1 MSREDYEKLMDEFR
15 QVVAGTKF
23 ENCIEFDMMDGFRQV
38 VAGTKFENYIEFD
51 MCDDFF
57 IAEMKIKDGEDK

>member
-23 ENCIEFDMMDGFRQV
+23 ENCVEFD
-38 VAGTKFENYIEFD
+38 I
-51 MCDDFF
+51 CDDFF
-57 IAEMKIKDGEDK
+57 TAVMDMKDGNQ